1 MNVIEKLEALLNGAA
16 GYRATAEK
24 ATADLTAANT
34 RIAALEKEVADAKAA
49 QAEADKAKSEAEA
62 QVKTIEAKLAQAQTD
77 ADQAKAKAD
86 AEAKAKVDASL
97 ASQGVASTSIPKVDP
112 GAAKSLWEQYADLR
126 AKDPAAAGEFYMK
139 HRSEIVPK

>member
-62 QVKTIEAKLAQAQTD
+62 QVKTM
-77 ADQAKAKAD
+77 
-86 AEAKAKVDASL
+86 VDASL